1 MGDQAERLRQMAEDL
16 KKEIHEK
23 AGPRPEK
30 RARVIAVT
38 SGKGG
43 VGKTNV
49 SVNLGYALLH
59 LRKEVILLDA
69 DLGLANV
76 DVLLGTNPPRHLG
89 HLLRGEAG
97 ILDLIYRG
105 PGNLKIIAAGSGLQE
120 LVDLPEGELLR
131 FIQSLRTLESRT
143 DFLILDTGAGLSRSV
158 LNFVLAADEVIL
170 VSTPEPTAMTDAY
183 ATIKVIT
190 RRNPSAQ
197 IKVVMNMV
205 ENQEEAE
212 VAVNRLAN
220 AAMRFLGIHLES
232 LGHIPGD
239 PLVTTAVKGQSPFF
253 LKYPDAPSSLAVKA
267 IASTLVGDEGSK
279 GLGLFFERL
288 GKFFTGWRR

>member
-1 MGDQAERLRQMAEDL
+1 MRDQAERLRQMAEDL

-49 SVNLGYALLH
+49 SVNLSYALLN

-69 DLGLANV
+69 DLGLANI

-97 ILDLIYRG
+97 ICDLIYRG
-105 PGNLKIIAAGSGLQE
+105 PSNLKIIAGGSGLQE

-131 FIQSLRTLESRT
+131 FIQSLRSLESRA

-190 RRNPSAQ
+190 KRNPSAD

-220 AAMRFLGIHLES
+220 AAMRFLGVHLES
-232 LGHIPGD
+232 LGHIPSD
-239 PLVTTAVKGQSPFF
+239 PLVTTSVKGQRPFF

-267 IASTLVGDEGSK
+267 LASSLVGDEEPRGV
-279 GLGLFFERL
+279 GLFFERL